1 MVHGAFQE
9 LSMRFRV
16 SSFKKQVSSFEFQEL
31 CEDSLVKPSHSKG

>member
-9 LSMRFRV
+9 LSMKFRV

-31 CEDSLVKPSHSKG
+31 CTDFLVKTSHSKG